1 MRVLVIG
8 SGGREHAIV
17 DAVSREND
25 AQIYCAPGNAGIA
38 NQAEL
43 VDIKADDVSR
53 LLRFVDDG
61 RIDFTVVGPEVPLA
75 AGIVDAFESRGKA
88 VFGPKKLAARLET
101 SKVFA
106 KEFMK
111 RWKIPTAEFRPFTIQ
126 QQSELIDY
134 LKRSSYPLVL
144 KADGL
149 AAGKGV
155 SIVESAKD
163 AEGELERL
171 FVKKVF
177 GGAGERVVVE
187 EFMTGLEASVFAI
200 TDGKD
205 YVVLPPAQDHKRA
218 GDNDTGK
225 NTGGMGA
232 FAPTPFVG
240 EREMA
245 AIRSEVIE
253 KVIQGTAAEGYPFK
267 GCLYC
272 GMMLTPDGPKVVEF
286 NVRFGDPETQ
296 AVLQLIDSS
305 VLGLLE
311 ASANRSIGSY
321 RLNLN
326 GAASVCVIAASKG
339 YPDYHENGKEI
350 TGLDVKRQ
358 NVKVLHSGSKL
369 SDGKVV
375 TSGGRVLGVTGIDTA
390 GSVTKAAE
398 LAYKHL
404 NHVRFDGMFY
414 RHDIGR
420 SAIENEAKKGNSH

>member
-1 MRVLVIG
+1 M
-8 SGGREHAIV
+8 

-43 VDIKADDVSR
+43 VDIKADDVSQ

-111 RWKIPTAEFRPFTIQ
+111 RWKIPTAEFRSFTIQ